1 MPTARCADTSA
12 VSTIP
17 SGKELRPLRWGR
29 RRGRVGWHWKG
40 WGGDDARP
48 LYGLAELTAAP
59 DAPVVLCEGEKSAD
73 AAAGLIGS
81 PWAAVASMNGAKSPH
96 RTDWAPLAGRHLVV
110 WPDNDEPGAAYA
122 REVAALALK
131 AGASSVAIV
140 EPPDG
145 LPEGWDLADPVPE
158 GMVIDYADLI
168 AAAPQVRSGRR
179 GARHLPRPM
188 AQGRQA
194 NAGHPLSVPG

>member
-1 MPTARCADTSA
+1 M
-12 VSTIP
+12 
-17 SGKELRPLRWGR
+17 
-29 RRGRVGWHWKG
+29 GWHWKG

-73 AAAGLIGS
+73 AAAGLIGP

-168 AAAPQVRSGRR
+168 AAGAAIRPGRR

-194 NAGHPLSVPG
+194 NAGHSLPVPG